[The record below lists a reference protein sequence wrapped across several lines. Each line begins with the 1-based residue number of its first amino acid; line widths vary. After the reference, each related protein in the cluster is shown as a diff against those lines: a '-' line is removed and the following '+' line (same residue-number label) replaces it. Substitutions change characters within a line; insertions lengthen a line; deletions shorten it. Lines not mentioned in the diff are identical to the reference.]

1 MRVSRR
7 SNEPIPTSLAPVMEN
22 SGPWPHIPRTTLS
35 RTIPAPKRVRMFP
48 NQASAL
54 RLIHTLKAEINQR
67 ATDEHRYLNT
77 EFAKDK
83 EREYVF
89 NVT

>member
-1 MRVSRR
+1 
-7 SNEPIPTSLAPVMEN
+7 
-22 SGPWPHIPRTTLS
+22 
-35 RTIPAPKRVRMFP
+35 MFP